1 MRPPTAPSEPAA
13 LPRPD
18 LEVIR
23 AAPAEPVPF
32 VRHVAPEPGSPATRQ
47 PVPVPLRTAPEP
59 ASGSTAPVP
68 APGSAAPVPAP
79 GSAAPVDAAPLP
91 DRRAAVDR
99 APDDRAPVFT
109 AVDVLP
115 ERHGFWARLRR

>member
-1 MRPPTAPSEPAA
+1 VRPPTAPSEPAA

-32 VRHVAPEPGSPATRQ
+32 VRHVAPEPGSPAARQ
-47 PVPVPLRTAPEP
+47 PVRVPLRTAPEP
-59 ASGSTAPVP
+59 APGSTAPVP
-68 APGSAAPVPAP
+68 APGSN
-79 GSAAPVDAAPLP
+79 APVDAAPLP

>member
-1 MRPPTAPSEPAA
+1 VRPPTAPSEPAA

-32 VRHVAPEPGSPATRQ
+32 VRHVALEPGSSAARQ

-59 ASGSTAPVP
+59 APEPGVEP
-68 APGSAAPVPAP
+68 APGSAAPH
-79 GSAAPVDAAPLP
+79 P

-115 ERHGFWARLRR
+115 ERQGFWARLRR